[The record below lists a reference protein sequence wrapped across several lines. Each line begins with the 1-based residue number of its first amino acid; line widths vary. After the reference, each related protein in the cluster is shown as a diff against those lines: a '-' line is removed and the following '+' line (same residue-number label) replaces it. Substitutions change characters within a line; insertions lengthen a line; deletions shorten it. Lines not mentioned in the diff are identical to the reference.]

1 MSTPSGNQGV
11 QGAQGAQ
18 GAQGFLNPMSP
29 LSAAAAA
36 AAASPVHI
44 ATLDELL
51 SSHSALVA
59 KEEADTATLAQ
70 VVSVNRDTLRT
81 TLFSWASNGFPNI
94 YVVMSIPLNL
104 SPVCSDGV
112 TRNCYD
118 YIEWLTSITIPDI
131 VSGIQSRLTDIEA
144 SYSIVGTTFR
154 IHVSRAK

>member
-1 MSTPSGNQGV
+1 MSTPWFPIGV

-18 GAQGFLNPMSP
+18 GAQGINPMS
-29 LSAAAAA
+29 
-36 AAASPVHI
+36 ASGFIPPPPPPTVHI

-112 TRNCYD
+112 ARNCYD